1 MTILESRLCFLPAI
15 QQIQSEMADVVSV
28 EIEIPSKIHNTM
40 IGSGGKLIQSV
51 MDDCG
56 GVSIKFPP
64 PESKSDK
71 VKTKLLNE
79 S

>member
-1 MTILESRLCFLPAI
+1 
-15 QQIQSEMADVVSV
+15 MADVVSV

-71 VKTKLLNE
+71 VKT
-79 S
+79 SF